1 MTIPC
6 RRSMTKNGTPNTAG
20 SSQNRYAL
28 GARGKAVWRT
38 DRTRYSRAM
47 SWAPGG
53 TGGGGGGGGWG
64 GAWWAVLVGA
74 KGRKVGGVGV
84 PAGELPDRQHTFG
97 VGETWPQI
105 GCHHRRMELL
115 TRAWGNG
122 FRGIECQSF

>member
-1 MTIPC
+1 PAPGSPPYGRGLTCPTTIPG

-53 TGGGGGGGGWG
+53 TGGGGGRRRTYSCAPKRSRKGRLAYPPVNWLIVQAPAGGG
-64 GAWWAVLVGA
+64 
-74 KGRKVGGVGV
+74 KRGR
-84 PAGELPDRQHTFG
+84 
-97 VGETWPQI
+97 
-105 GCHHRRMELL
+105 
-115 TRAWGNG
+115 
-122 FRGIECQSF
+122 